1 MGSRSSSPPPKP
13 RSLTLAHLES
23 CFAKWI
29 PSDLFPK
36 ASSKANSRDRF
47 YTRQRTFW
55 CMIFQR
61 LNPSTSAREVVRQLQ
76 ALFSLEGGPTL
87 ADNSAA
93 YCRAQ
98 ARLPVANFATALTST
113 AKAADRQ
120 SPNPAWLQGRRLI
133 AVDGSALTLPDTP
146 KNRAAYPQIQCRGT
160 PHFPMMRFVVL
171 FSMVSGA
178 VMALAQA
185 SLRTSELALLQTLC
199 SHLLR
204 GDILVGDRGFGSY
217 PAIGMLQR
225 IVGVDFI
232 GRTTRTLIPRR
243 CFRRL
248 GRNDWL
254 FQWKKG
260 KTPSSWLTPEHWAE
274 LPETLLVRVVK
285 GSLYRKGFRV
295 REATIV
301 TTLLDPKA
309 YPADEIL
316 KAYLHRWRLEMC
328 LNDLKTSMGLDML
341 RGRTPDSVQK
351 ELYSGLIAHNLIRC
365 TMASA
370 ASTGGVPLERVSF
383 KGSVDAVRH
392 FACAMAQA
400 RTKGKRSQLW
410 ETLLKTLAGDLVPDR
425 PGRREPRAVK
435 RKKNKYPRLNVDR
448 AKFRDH
454 PKRHKRRTMARLR
467 KQMLK

>member
-1 MGSRSSSPPPKP
+1 MGSRSSSPPPKL
-13 RSLTLAHLES
+13 RSFTLAHIES

-36 ASSKANSRDRF
+36 ASSKANSRDRS

-55 CMIFQR
+55 CMVLQR

-76 ALFSLEGGPTL
+76 ALFSLEGGPAL

-98 ARLPVANFATALTST
+98 ARLPVENFATALTAT
-113 AKAADRQ
+113 AKAADHC
-120 SPNPAWLQGRRLI
+120 SPNPAWLQGRRLK
-133 AVDGSALTLPDTP
+133 AVDGSTLTLPDTP

-185 SLRTSELALLQTLC
+185 SLKSSEQALFQTLC

-217 PAIGMLQR
+217 PVIGMLQR
-225 IVGVDFI
+225 LVGVDFI
-232 GRTTRTLIPRR
+232 GRTTRKLTPRH
-243 CFRRL
+243 CVRRL
-248 GRNDWL
+248 GRNDRL
-254 FQWKKG
+254 FRWKKG
-260 KTPSSWLTPEHWAE
+260 PTPSPWLTPEHWAE
-274 LPETLLVRVVK
+274 LPGTLLVRAVK

-309 YPADEIL
+309 YPAEEIL
-316 KAYLHRWRLEMC
+316 KAYLHRWGLEMC
-328 LNDLKTSMGLDML
+328 LNDLKTTMGLDML
-341 RGRTPDSVQK
+341 RGRTPDSVHK

-370 ASTGGVPLERVSF
+370 ATTGGVPLERVSF

-392 FACAMAQA
+392 FASAMAQA

-410 ETLLKTLAGDLVPDR
+410 QSLLETLARDLVPER

-435 RKKNKYPRLNVDR
+435 RKKNKYPRLNVPR

-454 PKRHKRRTMARLR
+454 PKRHKRRTMARLKR
-467 KQMLK
+467 QMLK